1 LVILFQNRKI
11 YRADFFRI
19 PEFRRVEGE
28 SMRYF
33 KNLLSNLRNGRLAL
47 HPILLAATF
56 CVAKIS
62 WPYLIGPTGDDGLG
76 GTIFGN
82 FIFWDFAAC
91 ACFIALGA
99 HLVYVAGRGSKNS
112 QSSSCEN
119 SGYEGAIQPRGLRY
133 LAVLR
138 AILCT
143 LCIIACVAGYLSA
156 DIDHQ
161 KLGVLNWFF
170 PTALASSFIY
180 LVAIRIVTTDSE
192 IINLGAAF
200 AASYAAACYAVW
212 IGFVIG
218 YRYTT
223 YIVPFIFWKGLEII
237 FLLIWAFYFKRT
249 YKKRLAE
256 EMREQI

>member
-1 LVILFQNRKI
+1 
-11 YRADFFRI
+11 
-19 PEFRRVEGE
+19 
-28 SMRYF
+28 MRYF
-33 KNLLSNLRNGRLAL
+33 KNLFSDLRNGRLAL

-56 CVAKIS
+56 CVVKIS

-99 HLVYVAGRGSKNS
+99 HLVYVAGRGGKNS

-119 SGYEGAIQPRGLRY
+119 SDYEGAIQPRELRY

-170 PTALASSFIY
+170 PTALVSVLIY
-180 LVAIRIVTTDSE
+180 LIAIWIVTTGSE
-192 IINLGAAF
+192 VLIWSIIFVISYVAA
-200 AASYAAACYAVW
+200 YYAVW
-212 IGFVIG
+212 IGFFTIPGEYSGFV
-218 YRYTT
+218 
-223 YIVPFIFWKGLEII
+223 FWKGLEII
-237 FLLIWAFYFKRT
+237 FPLIWAFHFKRT

-256 EMREQI
+256 EMHEA

>member
-1 LVILFQNRKI
+1 
-11 YRADFFRI
+11 
-19 PEFRRVEGE
+19 
-28 SMRYF
+28 MRYF
-33 KNLLSNLRNGRLAL
+33 KNLLSDLRNGRLAL

-56 CVAKIS
+56 CIVKIS
-62 WPYLIGPTGDDGLG
+62 WPRLIGNVGESDALG
-76 GTIFGN
+76 S
-82 FIFWDFAAC
+82 FIFMDFIQC

-99 HLVYVAGRGSKNS
+99 HLVYVSGRGGKKS

-119 SGYEGAIQPRGLRY
+119 SDYEGFIQPHGLRY

-170 PTALASSFIY
+170 PTALVSAFIY
-180 LVAIRIVTTDSE
+180 LVAIWIVTTGSE
-192 IINLGAAF
+192 VLIIWGVVFVISYVAA
-200 AASYAAACYAVW
+200 YYAVW
-212 IGFVIG
+212 IGFFTIPGEYSGFV
-218 YRYTT
+218 
-223 YIVPFIFWKGLEII
+223 FWKGLEII
-237 FLLIWAFYFKRT
+237 FPLIWAFYFKRT

-256 EMREQI
+256 EMREA

>member
-1 LVILFQNRKI
+1 M
-11 YRADFFRI
+11 
-19 PEFRRVEGE
+19 
-28 SMRYF
+28 SYF
-33 KNLLSNLRNGRLAL
+33 KNLLFDLRSGKLAL
-47 HPILLAATF
+47 HPILLAAMF
-56 CVAKIS
+56 CVVKIS

-99 HLVYVAGRGSKNS
+99 HLVYVAGRGGKNS
-112 QSSSCEN
+112 QSSIYESSC
-119 SGYEGAIQPRGLRY
+119 YEGAIQPRGLRY

-143 LCIIACVAGYLSA
+143 LCIIACIAGYLSA

-170 PTALASSFIY
+170 LAALVSSFIY
-180 LVAIRIVTTDSE
+180 LVAIQIVTTDSE

-200 AASYAAACYAVW
+200 AASYAATCCAVC

-218 YRYTT
+218 HRYTT

-237 FLLIWAFYFKRT
+237 FPLIWAFYFMRA

-256 EMREQI
+256 EMHEQI

>member
-1 LVILFQNRKI
+1 
-11 YRADFFRI
+11 
-19 PEFRRVEGE
+19 
-28 SMRYF
+28 MRYF
-33 KNLLSNLRNGRLAL
+33 KNLFSDLRNGRLAL

-56 CVAKIS
+56 CVVKIS

-76 GTIFGN
+76 GMIFGN

-91 ACFIALGA
+91 ACFIALGT
-99 HLVYVAGRGSKNS
+99 HLVYVAGRGGKNS
-112 QSSSCEN
+112 QSSI
-119 SGYEGAIQPRGLRY
+119 YEGAIQPRGLRY

-161 KLGVLNWFF
+161 KLGVMNWFF

-192 IINLGAAF
+192 VINLGAAF
-200 AASYAAACYAVW
+200 AASYVATCCAVC

-218 YRYTT
+218 HRYTT

-237 FLLIWAFYFKRT
+237 FPLI
-249 YKKRLAE
+249 
-256 EMREQI
+256 